1 MGYFTNYTYKMNSIV
16 VSPHH
21 LSSNAGKTILE
32 NGGNA
37 VDAAIAVNI
46 VQGIVAPETCGIG
59 GDLFALIWKDGANE
73 PACLDAS
80 GYAGTHVDGQSIIGN
95 SIPLNHPMSVTVP
108 GAVDGWFKLH
118 EKFGSLDISKIFA
131 VGIEL
136 CHEGFRINR
145 ELAKS
150 LEIHQDELGAQ
161 KSAVSFYKNSL
172 PLNEGTHVR
181 RVNLGTTLELVLKE
195 GPDVFYKGEIAS
207 SISSAVGGN
216 ITLQDLNTYS
226 SQWIKPLKLNIF
238 GYDGWTT
245 PPSTQSYLTLSAL
258 KGYELLSE
266 NYDESLHMLIET
278 YHIFAADRDNL
289 TYDYQNDID
298 EFKGIDLDY
307 IADKIKLYD
316 DSKTQKF
323 SYPEPKG
330 GGTAYMTVR
339 DSSGLGISLI
349 QSNFHGIGSRI
360 GVDNYGFFLHNRGC
374 GFNLKKGHPNY
385 IQAGKKPLHTL
396 SPTLWTKENKLE
408 MILGTRGGRY
418 QPQLLMQ
425 MILPYLQH
433 KTSINENMKNGRW
446 ALNDFLSNTDSHVTV
461 EGEFKQKEISDLKA
475 RGHIVTQ
482 IKESYDKAYGPVSAI
497 YKNSNN
503 LWSGAA
509 DVRVGTESVETV

>member
-1 MGYFTNYTYKMNSIV
+1 MNSIV

-21 LSSNAGKTILE
+21 LSSKAGKKILE

-59 GDLFALIWKDGANE
+59 GDLFALVWKDGANE

-80 GYAGTHVDGQSIIGN
+80 GYAGSHVDGQSIIGD

-118 EKFGSLDISKIFA
+118 KKFGSLKISEIFTI
-131 VGIEL
+131 GIEL
-136 CHEGFRINR
+136 CHEGFQINQ

-150 LEIHQDELGAQ
+150 LEIHQGELGAQ
-161 KSAVSFYKNSL
+161 RSAVSFYKNSL
-172 PLNEGTHVR
+172 PLDVGTHVR
-181 RVNLGTTLELVLKE
+181 RVNLGKTLELIAKE
-195 GPDVFYKGEIAS
+195 GPDIFYKGEIAS
-207 SISSAVGGN
+207 SISGAVGGN
-216 ITLQDLNTYS
+216 LTLQDLNNYS
-226 SQWIKPLKLNIF
+226 SQWIKPLKLNVF

-266 NYDESLHMLIET
+266 KYDESLHMLIET
-278 YHIFAADRDNL
+278 YRIFAADRDNL

-307 IADKIKLYD
+307 IEEKIKLYD
-316 DSKTQKF
+316 DIKTQKF
-323 SYPEPKG
+323 TYPEPKG

-339 DSSGLGISLI
+339 DSTGLGISLI

-425 MILPYLQH
+425 MILPYLQQ
-433 KTSINENMKNGRW
+433 KTSVNENMKKGRW
-446 ALNDFLSNTDSHVTV
+446 ALNDFLSDTESHITV
-461 EGEFKQKEISDLKA
+461 EGVFQKEDITDLESK
-475 RGHIVTQ
+475 GHIITQ
-482 IKESYDKAYGPVSAI
+482 IKENYDAAYGPVSAI
-497 YKNSNN
+497 YKNSDN

-509 DVRVGTESVETV
+509 DVRVGTEAVEII

>member
-1 MGYFTNYTYKMNSIV
+1 MNSIV

-21 LSSNAGKTILE
+21 LSSKAGRQILE
-32 NGGNA
+32 DGGNA
-37 VDAAIAVNI
+37 VDAAIAINI

-59 GDLFALIWKDGANE
+59 GDLFALVWKDGDSE

-80 GYAGTHVDGQSIIGN
+80 GYAGSNVDGQSIKGD

-118 EKFGSLDISKIFA
+118 EKFGSLEISKIFNS
-131 VGIEL
+131 GIEL
-136 CHEGFRINR
+136 CHEGFQITQ

-150 LEIHQDELGAQ
+150 IEIHQSELGAQ
-161 KSAVSFYKNSL
+161 RSAVSFYKNSL
-172 PLNEGTHVR
+172 PLDLGTHVR
-181 RVNLGTTLELVLKE
+181 RVNLGKTLELIAEE
-195 GPDVFYKGEIAS
+195 GPNIFYKGKIAN

-216 ITLQDLNTYS
+216 LTLQDLNNYS
-226 SQWIKPLKLNIF
+226 SHWVKPLKLNVF

-258 KGYELLSE
+258 KGYELLSKK
-266 NYDESLHMLIET
+266 YDETLHMLIET
-278 YHIFAADRDNL
+278 YRIFAADRDNL
-289 TYDYQNDID
+289 TFDYQNDID
-298 EFKGIDLDY
+298 KFKGIDLDY
-307 IADKIKLYD
+307 IEEKIKLYD
-316 DSKTQKF
+316 DTKTQKF
-323 SYPEPKG
+323 TYPEPKG
-330 GGTAYMTVR
+330 GGTAYMTVK
-339 DSSGLGISLI
+339 DSSGLGVSLI

-408 MILGTRGGRY
+408 LILGTRGGRY

-433 KTSINENMKNGRW
+433 KTSINEDMKKGRW
-446 ALNDFLSNTDSHVTV
+446 ALNDFLSDTDSHVTV
-461 EGEFKQKEISDLKA
+461 EGVFQEKDIADLESK
-475 RGHIVTQ
+475 GHMITQ
-482 IKESYDKAYGPVSAI
+482 IKENYDPAYGPVSAI
-497 YKNSNN
+497 YKNSDN

-509 DVRVGTESVETV
+509 DVRVGTETVETI